1 MIMSF
6 HKIAKLTVQWI
17 LLHCGY
23 VQLRDVILRIL
34 GKVPITILTYH
45 LIGMNKHPNN
55 VTPSTF
61 RQQLEYLC
69 KRYKVAD
76 IGDGVKVLCSGKRN
90 SRLLCCITFDDGYES
105 NMQFA
110 VPILKEFCSS
120 AIFFVASA
128 CITQHRP
135 FPDDERRGLLDFL
148 PFTWEQ
154 VITLQKQH
162 FCIGSHTST
171 HTNCGEE
178 KNLYEIGQ
186 SKDEIEKKLN
196 SRVEYFAF
204 PYGRPDSIH
213 STASFIL
220 KESGYTAGFSC
231 FGGVNYPD
239 KSNILQSMNNAPIF
253 KRIHISEI
261 KYLIEFEFQL
271 RLQEVILLRRWIKTL
286 LRKKNKEK

>member
-186 SKDEIEKKLN
+186 SKDEIEK
-196 SRVEYFAF
+196 S
-204 PYGRPDSIH
+204 
-213 STASFIL
+213 STA
-220 KESGYTAGFSC
+220 GW
-231 FGGVNYPD
+231 
-239 KSNILQSMNNAPIF
+239 NILHFRTDVQIQFTQLLHLFLKNRVIQRGLVVSA
-253 KRIHISEI
+253 E
-261 KYLIEFEFQL
+261 LI
-271 RLQEVILLRRWIKTL
+271 ILINQTFFSL
-286 LRKKNKEK
+286 